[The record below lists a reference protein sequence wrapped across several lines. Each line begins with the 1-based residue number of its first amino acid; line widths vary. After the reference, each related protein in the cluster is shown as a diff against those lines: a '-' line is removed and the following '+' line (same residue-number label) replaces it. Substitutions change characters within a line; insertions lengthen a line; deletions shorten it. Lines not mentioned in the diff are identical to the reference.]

1 MGYFPFFVELKGKR
15 GLIVGGGIVAE
26 RKVRKLLPYEP
37 ELLVVAPKIDDGI
50 WKLSEEIKEKRK
62 KNEDASELILSER
75 DFETTNLEKMDF
87 VIAATSDEALN
98 TRIAKLCEEKHI
110 LVNVVDDKEKCGF
123 LFPSLIREGKL
134 TIGIST
140 EGASPRVATTFRT
153 RLSAD
158 IPERMEEILDYLE
171 KIRPFAKMAIE
182 DEKKRAAFLMEL
194 ADMCMEKGRPLTED
208 ECEILLENYQIK
220 TPEDVFVDKE
230 APLDREVQ
238 FGKETPS
245 DEKMQSGKEAY
256 LVRKISPGKVVLV
269 GAGCLSYEYIT
280 LRGMQE
286 IRKAQV
292 LIYDALIDTRLLDFT
307 IENCEKI
314 CVGKRSGRHSMK
326 QEDINM
332 LLIEKAKEGAHV
344 VRLKGGDPFVFG
356 RGNEEVDALTEAGI
370 ETEVIPGI
378 SSCIAV
384 PELAGIPVTE
394 RKVSRSFHVMTG
406 HFAGDEE
413 SLKDEIHKMA
423 AMDGTC
429 VFLMGYTRLAEIVR
443 ELQNG
448 GAAAETP
455 VAVIHGTSDGSSR
468 AAYGTLFTIEKEVQE
483 KQIPMPAVI
492 VVGDTVRL
500 PK

>member
-37 ELLVVAPKIDDGI
+37 ELLVVAPQIDDGI

-62 KNEDASELILSER
+62 KNEDTSELILSER

-87 VIAATSDEALN
+87 VIAATSDETLN
-98 TRIAKLCEEKHI
+98 ARIAKLCEERNI

-134 TIGIST
+134 SIGIST
-140 EGASPRVATTFRT
+140 EGASPRVATTFRA

-182 DEKKRAAFLMEL
+182 DDKKRAAFLMEL
-194 ADMCMEKGRPLTED
+194 ADVCMGKGRPLTET
-208 ECEILLENYQIK
+208 ECEILLENYQSK
-220 TPEDVFVDKE
+220 TLKEAFADKE
-230 APLDREVQ
+230 ALSD
-238 FGKETPS
+238 KEA
-245 DEKMQSGKEAY
+245 QSGKEACP
-256 LVRKISPGKVVLV
+256 VRKVSPGKVVLV

-326 QEDINM
+326 QEEINM

-356 RGNEEVDALTEAGI
+356 RGNEEVDALTEEGI

-384 PELAGIPVTE
+384 PELVGIPVTE

-468 AAYGTLFTIEKEVQE
+468 AAYGTLLTIEKEVQE

-500 PK
+500 PE

>member
-62 KNEDASELILSER
+62 KNADTSELILSER

-87 VIAATSDEALN
+87 VIAATSDETLN
-98 TRIAKLCEEKHI
+98 ARIAKLCEERNI

-134 TIGIST
+134 SIGIST
-140 EGASPRVATTFRT
+140 EGASPRVATTFRA

-182 DEKKRAAFLMEL
+182 DDKKRAAFLMEL
-194 ADMCMEKGRPLTED
+194 ADVCMGKGRPLTET
-208 ECEILLENYQIK
+208 ECEILLENYRNK
-220 TPEDVFVDKE
+220 TSKDVLSDKG
-230 APLDREVQ
+230 APSDRE
-238 FGKETPS
+238 T
-245 DEKMQSGKEAY
+245 QSGKDVY
-256 LVRKISPGKVVLV
+256 SDRKISPGKVVLV

-326 QEDINM
+326 QEEINM

-356 RGNEEVDALTEAGI
+356 RGNEEVDALTEEGI

-384 PELAGIPVTE
+384 PEL
-394 RKVSRSFHVMTG
+394 SCN
-406 HFAGDEE
+406 D
-413 SLKDEIHKMA
+413 
-423 AMDGTC
+423 
-429 VFLMGYTRLAEIVR
+429 
-443 ELQNG
+443 
-448 GAAAETP
+448 
-455 VAVIHGTSDGSSR
+455 R
-468 AAYGTLFTIEKEVQE
+468 AFC
-483 KQIPMPAVI
+483 
-492 VVGDTVRL
+492 RR
-500 PK
+500 

>member
-62 KNEDASELILSER
+62 KNEDTSELILSER

-87 VIAATSDEALN
+87 VIAATSDETLN
-98 TRIAKLCEEKHI
+98 ARIAKLCEERNI

-134 TIGIST
+134 SIGIST
-140 EGASPRVATTFRT
+140 EGASPRVATTFRA

-182 DEKKRAAFLMEL
+182 DDKKRAAFLMEL
-194 ADMCMEKGRPLTED
+194 ADVCMEKGRPLTET
-208 ECEILLENYQIK
+208 ECEILLENYQSK
-220 TPEDVFVDKE
+220 NLKEAFADKE
-230 APLDREVQ
+230 ALS
-238 FGKETPS
+238 GK
-245 DEKMQSGKEAY
+245 KAQSGKEACP
-256 LVRKISPGKVVLV
+256 VRKVSPGKVVLV

-326 QEDINM
+326 QEEINM

-356 RGNEEVDALTEAGI
+356 RGNEEIDALTEEGI

-468 AAYGTLFTIEKEVQE
+468 AAYGTLLTIEKEVQE

-500 PK
+500 PE

>member
-37 ELLVVAPKIDDGI
+37 ELLVVAPEIDDGI
-50 WKLSEEIKEKRK
+50 RKLSEEVKEKRTK
-62 KNEDASELILSER
+62 QEDTPELILSER
-75 DFETTNLEKMDF
+75 AFEDADLEKMDF

-98 TRIAKLCEEKHI
+98 TRIAKLCEERNI

-134 TIGIST
+134 SIGIST

-171 KIRPFAKMAIE
+171 KIRPFAKVAIE
-182 DEKKRAAFLMEL
+182 DDKKRAAFLMEL
-194 ADMCMEKGRPLTED
+194 ADMCMEKGRPLTEA
-208 ECEILLENYQIK
+208 ECEILLENYQSK
-220 TPEDVFVDKE
+220 TPEE
-230 APLDREVQ
+230 AL
-238 FGKETPS
+238 S
-245 DEKMQSGKEAY
+245 DEEMQSGKEAC
-256 LVRKISPGKVVLV
+256 LVRKICPGKVVLV

-326 QEDINM
+326 QEEINM

-429 VFLMGYTRLAEIVR
+429 IFLMGYTRLADIVR

-455 VAVIHGTSDGSSR
+455 VAVIHGASDGSSR
-468 AAYGTLFTIEKEVQE
+468 AAYGTLLTIEKEVQE

-500 PK
+500 PE

>member
-62 KNEDASELILSER
+62 KNEDTSELILSER

-87 VIAATSDEALN
+87 VIAATSDETLN
-98 TRIAKLCEEKHI
+98 ARIAKLCEERNI

-134 TIGIST
+134 SIGIST
-140 EGASPRVATTFRT
+140 EGASPRVATTFRA

-182 DEKKRAAFLMEL
+182 DDKKRAAFLMEL
-194 ADMCMEKGRPLTED
+194 ADVCMEKGRPLTET
-208 ECEILLENYQIK
+208 ECEILLENYQSK
-220 TPEDVFVDKE
+220 TLKEAFADKE
-230 APLDREVQ
+230 ALS
-238 FGKETPS
+238 GK
-245 DEKMQSGKEAY
+245 KAQSGKEACP
-256 LVRKISPGKVVLV
+256 VRKVSPGKVVLV

-326 QEDINM
+326 QEEINM

-356 RGNEEVDALTEAGI
+356 RGNEEVDALTEEGI

-394 RKVSRSFHVMTG
+394 RKASRSFHVMTG

-468 AAYGTLFTIEKEVQE
+468 TAYGTLLTIEKEVQE

-492 VVGDTVRL
+492 VVGDTIRL
-500 PK
+500 PE

>member
-62 KNEDASELILSER
+62 KNEDTSELILSER

-87 VIAATSDEALN
+87 VIAATSDETLN
-98 TRIAKLCEEKHI
+98 ARIAKLCEERNI

-134 TIGIST
+134 SIGIST
-140 EGASPRVATTFRT
+140 EGASPRVATTFRAQ
-153 RLSAD
+153 LSAD

-182 DEKKRAAFLMEL
+182 DDKKRAAFLMDL
-194 ADMCMEKGRPLTED
+194 ADVCMEKGRPLTET
-208 ECEILLENYQIK
+208 ECEILLENYQSK
-220 TPEDVFVDKE
+220 TLKEAFADKE
-230 APLDREVQ
+230 ALSD
-238 FGKETPS
+238 KEA
-245 DEKMQSGKEAY
+245 QSGKEACP
-256 LVRKISPGKVVLV
+256 VRKVSPGKVVLV

-326 QEDINM
+326 QEEINM

-356 RGNEEVDALTEAGI
+356 RGNEEVDALTEEGI

-394 RKVSRSFHVMTG
+394 RKVSRSFQVMTG

-468 AAYGTLFTIEKEVQE
+468 TAYGTLLTIEKEVQE

-492 VVGDTVRL
+492 VVGDTIRL
-500 PK
+500 PE

>member
-37 ELLVVAPKIDDGI
+37 ELLVVAPEIDGGI
-50 WKLSEEIKEKRK
+50 RKLSEEVKEKRT
-62 KNEDASELILSER
+62 KNEDTSELILFER
-75 DFETTNLEKMDF
+75 DFETTDLEKMDF

-123 LFPSLIREGKL
+123 LFPSLIRKGKL
-134 TIGIST
+134 SIGIST
-140 EGASPRVATTFRT
+140 EGASPRVATAFRT

-171 KIRPFAKMAIE
+171 KIRPFAKVAIE
-182 DEKKRAAFLMEL
+182 DDKKRAAFLMEL
-194 ADMCMEKGRPLTED
+194 ADMCMEKGRPLTEA
-208 ECEILLENYQIK
+208 ECEILLENYQSK
-220 TPEDVFVDKE
+220 TPEE
-230 APLDREVQ
+230 AL
-238 FGKETPS
+238 S
-245 DEKMQSGKEAY
+245 DEEMQSGKEAC
-256 LVRKISPGKVVLV
+256 LVRKICPGKVVLV

-314 CVGKRSGRHSMK
+314 CVGKRSGRHNMK
-326 QEDINM
+326 QEEINM

-356 RGNEEVDALTEAGI
+356 RGNEEVDTLTEAGI

-423 AMDGTC
+423 AIDGTC
-429 VFLMGYTRLAEIVR
+429 IFLMGYTRLADIVR

-468 AAYGTLFTIEKEVQE
+468 AAYGTLLTIEKEVQE

-500 PK
+500 PE

>member
-1 MGYFPFFVELKGKR
+1 MGYFPFFVELKRKR

-37 ELLVVAPKIDDGI
+37 ELVVVAPEIDGGI
-50 WKLSEEIKEKRK
+50 RKLSEEIKEKRK
-62 KNEDASELILSER
+62 KNEDTSELILFER
-75 DFETTNLEKMDF
+75 DFETTDLEKMDF

-98 TRIAKLCEEKHI
+98 TRIAKLCEEKHM

-134 TIGIST
+134 SIGIST

-171 KIRPFAKMAIE
+171 KIRPFAKVAIE
-182 DEKKRAAFLMEL
+182 DDKKRAAFLMEL
-194 ADMCMEKGRPLTED
+194 ADMCMEKGRPLTEA
-208 ECEILLENYQIK
+208 ECEILLENYQSK
-220 TPEDVFVDKE
+220 TPEE
-230 APLDREVQ
+230 AL
-238 FGKETPS
+238 S
-245 DEKMQSGKEAY
+245 DEEMQSGKEAC
-256 LVRKISPGKVVLV
+256 LVRKICPGKVVLV

-326 QEDINM
+326 QEEINM

-356 RGNEEVDALTEAGI
+356 RGNEEVDALTEAGV

-423 AMDGTC
+423 AIDGTC
-429 VFLMGYTRLAEIVR
+429 IFLMGYTRLADIVR

-468 AAYGTLFTIEKEVQE
+468 AAYGTLLTIEKEVQE

-500 PK
+500 PE

>member
-62 KNEDASELILSER
+62 KNEDTSELILSER

-87 VIAATSDEALN
+87 VIAATSDETLN
-98 TRIAKLCEEKHI
+98 ARIAKLCEERNI

-134 TIGIST
+134 SIGIST
-140 EGASPRVATTFRT
+140 EGASPRVATTFRA

-182 DEKKRAAFLMEL
+182 DDKKRAAFLMDL
-194 ADMCMEKGRPLTED
+194 ADVCMEKGRPLTET
-208 ECEILLENYQIK
+208 ECEILLENYQSK
-220 TPEDVFVDKE
+220 TLKEAFADKE
-230 APLDREVQ
+230 ALSD
-238 FGKETPS
+238 KEA
-245 DEKMQSGKEAY
+245 QSGKEACP
-256 LVRKISPGKVVLV
+256 VRKVSPGKVVLV

-326 QEDINM
+326 Q
-332 LLIEKAKEGAHV
+332 
-344 VRLKGGDPFVFG
+344 
-356 RGNEEVDALTEAGI
+356 
-370 ETEVIPGI
+370 
-378 SSCIAV
+378 
-384 PELAGIPVTE
+384 
-394 RKVSRSFHVMTG
+394 
-406 HFAGDEE
+406 
-413 SLKDEIHKMA
+413 
-423 AMDGTC
+423 
-429 VFLMGYTRLAEIVR
+429 
-443 ELQNG
+443 
-448 GAAAETP
+448 
-455 VAVIHGTSDGSSR
+455 
-468 AAYGTLFTIEKEVQE
+468 
-483 KQIPMPAVI
+483 
-492 VVGDTVRL
+492 
-500 PK
+500 

>member
-37 ELLVVAPKIDDGI
+37 ELLVVAPKINDGI
-50 WKLSEEIKEKRK
+50 RKLSEEKKEKRK
-62 KNEDASELILSER
+62 KNEDTSELILSER
-75 DFETTNLEKMDF
+75 DFETTDLEKMDF
-87 VIAATSDEALN
+87 VIAATSDETLN
-98 TRIAKLCEEKHI
+98 ARIAKLCEERNI

-134 TIGIST
+134 SIGIST
-140 EGASPRVATTFRT
+140 EGASPRVATTFRA

-182 DEKKRAAFLMEL
+182 DDKKRAAFLMEL
-194 ADMCMEKGRPLTED
+194 ADVCMGKGRPLTET
-208 ECEILLENYQIK
+208 ECEILLENYQSK
-220 TPEDVFVDKE
+220 TLKEAFADKE
-230 APLDREVQ
+230 ALSD
-238 FGKETPS
+238 KEA
-245 DEKMQSGKEAY
+245 QSGKEACP
-256 LVRKISPGKVVLV
+256 VRKVSPGKVVLV

-326 QEDINM
+326 QEEINM

-356 RGNEEVDALTEAGI
+356 RGNEEVDALTEEGI

-394 RKVSRSFHVMTG
+394 RKVSRSFRVMTG

-429 VFLMGYTRLAEIVR
+429 VFLMGYTRLTEIVR

-468 AAYGTLFTIEKEVQE
+468 AAYGTLLTIEKEVQE

-500 PK
+500 PE

>member
-1 MGYFPFFVELKGKR
+1 MGYFPFFVDLKRKR

-37 ELLVVAPKIDDGI
+37 ELLVVAPEIDGGI
-50 WKLSEEIKEKRK
+50 RKLSEEIKEKRK
-62 KNEDASELILSER
+62 KNEDTSELILFER
-75 DFETTNLEKMDF
+75 DFETTDLEKMDF

-134 TIGIST
+134 SIGIST

-182 DEKKRAAFLMEL
+182 DDKKRAAFLMEL
-194 ADMCMEKGRPLTED
+194 ADMCMEKGRPLTEA
-208 ECEILLENYQIK
+208 ECEILLENYQNK
-220 TPEDVFVDKE
+220 TPEE
-230 APLDREVQ
+230 AL
-238 FGKETPS
+238 S
-245 DEKMQSGKEAY
+245 DEEMQSGKEAC
-256 LVRKISPGKVVLV
+256 LVRKICPGKVVLV

-326 QEDINM
+326 QEEINM
-332 LLIEKAKEGAHV
+332 LLIEKAREGAHV

-429 VFLMGYTRLAEIVR
+429 VFLMGYTRLADIVR

-468 AAYGTLFTIEKEVQE
+468 AAYGTLLTIEKEVQE

-500 PK
+500 PE

>member
-37 ELLVVAPKIDDGI
+37 EILVVAPEIDDGI
-50 WKLSEEIKEKRK
+50 RKLSEEEKEKRTK
-62 KNEDASELILSER
+62 QEDTPELILSER
-75 DFETTNLEKMDF
+75 AFEDADLEKMDF

-98 TRIAKLCEEKHI
+98 TRIAKLCEERNI

-134 TIGIST
+134 SIGIST

-158 IPERMEEILDYLE
+158 IPERMEEILDYLD

-182 DEKKRAAFLMEL
+182 DDKKRAAFLMEL
-194 ADMCMEKGRPLTED
+194 ADMCMEKGRPLTEA
-208 ECEILLENYQIK
+208 ECEILLENYQSK
-220 TPEDVFVDKE
+220 TPEE
-230 APLDREVQ
+230 AL
-238 FGKETPS
+238 S
-245 DEKMQSGKEAY
+245 DEEMQSGKEAC
-256 LVRKISPGKVVLV
+256 LVRKICPGKVVLV

-326 QEDINM
+326 QEEINM

-429 VFLMGYTRLAEIVR
+429 VFLMGYTRLADIVR

-468 AAYGTLFTIEKEVQE
+468 AAYGTLLTIEKEVLE

-500 PK
+500 PE

>member
-37 ELLVVAPKIDDGI
+37 ELLVVAPEIDDGI

-62 KNEDASELILSER
+62 KNEDTSELILSER

-87 VIAATSDEALN
+87 VIAATSDETLN
-98 TRIAKLCEEKHI
+98 ARIAKLCEERNI

-134 TIGIST
+134 SIGIST
-140 EGASPRVATTFRT
+140 EGASPRVATTFRA

-182 DEKKRAAFLMEL
+182 DDKKRAAFLMEL
-194 ADMCMEKGRPLTED
+194 ADVCMGKGRPLTET
-208 ECEILLENYQIK
+208 ECEILLENYQSK
-220 TPEDVFVDKE
+220 TLKEAFADKE
-230 APLDREVQ
+230 ALSD
-238 FGKETPS
+238 KEA
-245 DEKMQSGKEAY
+245 QSGKEACP
-256 LVRKISPGKVVLV
+256 VRKVSPGKVVLV

-326 QEDINM
+326 QEEINM

-356 RGNEEVDALTEAGI
+356 RGNEEVDALTEEGI

-384 PELAGIPVTE
+384 PELAN
-394 RKVSRSFHVMTG
+394 S
-406 HFAGDEE
+406 GD
-413 SLKDEIHKMA
+413 
-423 AMDGTC
+423 G
-429 VFLMGYTRLAEIVR
+429 AEGQP
-443 ELQNG
+443 ELSCN
-448 GAAAETP
+448 
-455 VAVIHGTSDGSSR
+455 DR
-468 AAYGTLFTIEKEVQE
+468 AFC
-483 KQIPMPAVI
+483 
-492 VVGDTVRL
+492 RR
-500 PK
+500 

>member
-37 ELLVVAPKIDDGI
+37 ELLVVAPKIDNGI

-62 KNEDASELILSER
+62 KNEDTSELILSER

-87 VIAATSDEALN
+87 VIAATSDETLN
-98 TRIAKLCEEKHI
+98 ARIAKLCEERNI

-134 TIGIST
+134 SIGIST
-140 EGASPRVATTFRT
+140 EGASPRVATTFRA

-182 DEKKRAAFLMEL
+182 DDKKRAAFLMEL
-194 ADMCMEKGRPLTED
+194 ADVCMGKGRPLTET
-208 ECEILLENYQIK
+208 ECEILLENYQSK
-220 TPEDVFVDKE
+220 TLKE
-230 APLDREVQ
+230 ACP
-238 FGKETPS
+238 
-245 DEKMQSGKEAY
+245 
-256 LVRKISPGKVVLV
+256 VRKVSPGKVVLV

-326 QEDINM
+326 QEEINM

-448 GAAAETP
+448 GAAVETP

-468 AAYGTLFTIEKEVQE
+468 AAYGTLLTIEKEVQE

-500 PK
+500 PE

>member
-62 KNEDASELILSER
+62 KNEDTSELILSER

-87 VIAATSDEALN
+87 VIAATSDETLN
-98 TRIAKLCEEKHI
+98 ARIAKLCEERNI

-134 TIGIST
+134 SIGIST
-140 EGASPRVATTFRT
+140 EGASPRVATTFRA

-182 DEKKRAAFLMEL
+182 DDKKRAAFLMDL
-194 ADMCMEKGRPLTED
+194 ADVCMEKGRPLTET
-208 ECEILLENYQIK
+208 ECEILLENYQSK
-220 TPEDVFVDKE
+220 TLKEAFADKE
-230 APLDREVQ
+230 ALSD
-238 FGKETPS
+238 KEA
-245 DEKMQSGKEAY
+245 QSGKEACP
-256 LVRKISPGKVVLV
+256 VRKVSLGKVVLV

-326 QEDINM
+326 QEEINM

-356 RGNEEVDALTEAGI
+356 RGNEEVDAMTEEGI

-394 RKVSRSFHVMTG
+394 RKGSRRFHVMTG

-468 AAYGTLFTIEKEVQE
+468 AAYGTLLTIEKEVQE

-500 PK
+500 PE

>member
-1 MGYFPFFVELKGKR
+1 MGYFPFFMELKGKR

-37 ELLVVAPKIDDGI
+37 ELLVVAPEIDGGI
-50 WKLSEEIKEKRK
+50 RKLSEEVKEKRTK
-62 KNEDASELILSER
+62 QEDTPELILSER
-75 DFETTNLEKMDF
+75 AFEDADLEKMDF

-134 TIGIST
+134 SIGIST

-182 DEKKRAAFLMEL
+182 DDKKRAAFLMEL
-194 ADMCMEKGRPLTED
+194 ADMCMEKGRPLTEA
-208 ECEILLENYQIK
+208 ECEILLESYQNK
-220 TPEDVFVDKE
+220 TPKDVLSDKE
-230 APLDREVQ
+230 A
-238 FGKETPS
+238 
-245 DEKMQSGKEAY
+245 QSGKEACP
-256 LVRKISPGKVVLV
+256 VRKVCPGKVVLV

-326 QEDINM
+326 QEEINM

-429 VFLMGYTRLAEIVR
+429 VFLMGYTRLADIVR

-448 GAAAETP
+448 GAVAETP
-455 VAVIHGTSDGSSR
+455 VAVIHGASDGSSR
-468 AAYGTLFTIEKEVQE
+468 AAYGTLLTIEKEVQE

-500 PK
+500 PE

>member
-62 KNEDASELILSER
+62 KNEDTSELILSER

-87 VIAATSDEALN
+87 VIAATSDETLN
-98 TRIAKLCEEKHI
+98 ARIAKLCEERNI

-134 TIGIST
+134 SIGIST
-140 EGASPRVATTFRT
+140 EGASPRVATTFRA

-182 DEKKRAAFLMEL
+182 DDKKRAAFLMEL
-194 ADMCMEKGRPLTED
+194 ADVCMGKGRPLTET
-208 ECEILLENYQIK
+208 ECEILLENYQSK
-220 TPEDVFVDKE
+220 TLKEAFADKE
-230 APLDREVQ
+230 ALSD
-238 FGKETPS
+238 KEA
-245 DEKMQSGKEAY
+245 QSGKEACP
-256 LVRKISPGKVVLV
+256 VRKVSPGKVVLV

-326 QEDINM
+326 QEEINM

-356 RGNEEVDALTEAGI
+356 RGNEEVDALTEEGI

-384 PELAGIPVTE
+384 PELAGIPVTK

-468 AAYGTLFTIEKEVQE
+468 AAYGTLLTIEKEVQE

-500 PK
+500 PE

>member
-37 ELLVVAPKIDDGI
+37 ELLVVAPEIDDGI
-50 WKLSEEIKEKRK
+50 RKLSEEVKEKRK
-62 KNEDASELILSER
+62 KQEDTPELILSER
-75 DFETTNLEKMDF
+75 AFEDADLEKMDF

-134 TIGIST
+134 SIGIST
-140 EGASPRVATTFRT
+140 EGASPRVATAFRT

-171 KIRPFAKMAIE
+171 KIRPFAKVAIE
-182 DEKKRAAFLMEL
+182 DDKKRAAFLMEL
-194 ADMCMEKGRPLTED
+194 ADMCMEKGRPLTEA
-208 ECEILLENYQIK
+208 ECEILLENYQSK
-220 TPEDVFVDKE
+220 TPEE
-230 APLDREVQ
+230 A
-238 FGKETPS
+238 PS
-245 DEKMQSGKEAY
+245 DEKMQSGKEAC

-269 GAGCLSYEYIT
+269 GSGCLSYEYIT

-326 QEDINM
+326 QEEINM

-429 VFLMGYTRLAEIVR
+429 VFLMGYTRLVEIVR

-468 AAYGTLFTIEKEVQE
+468 AAYGTLLTIEREVQE

-492 VVGDTVRL
+492 VVGDIVRL
-500 PK
+500 PE

>member
-37 ELLVVAPKIDDGI
+37 ELLVVAPEIDGGI
-50 WKLSEEIKEKRK
+50 RKLSEEVKEKRT
-62 KNEDASELILSER
+62 KNEDTSELILFER
-75 DFETTNLEKMDF
+75 DFETTDLEKMDF

-123 LFPSLIREGKL
+123 LFPSLIRKGKL
-134 TIGIST
+134 SIGIST
-140 EGASPRVATTFRT
+140 EGASPRVATAFRT

-171 KIRPFAKMAIE
+171 KIRPFAKVAIE
-182 DEKKRAAFLMEL
+182 DDKKRAAFLMEL
-194 ADMCMEKGRPLTED
+194 ADMCMEKGRPLTEA
-208 ECEILLENYQIK
+208 ECEILLENYQSK
-220 TPEDVFVDKE
+220 TPEE
-230 APLDREVQ
+230 AL
-238 FGKETPS
+238 S
-245 DEKMQSGKEAY
+245 DEEMQSGKEAC
-256 LVRKISPGKVVLV
+256 LVRKICPGKVVLV

-314 CVGKRSGRHSMK
+314 CVGKRSGRHNMK
-326 QEDINM
+326 QEEINM

-356 RGNEEVDALTEAGI
+356 RGNEEVDALTEEGI

-468 AAYGTLFTIEKEVQE
+468 AAYGTLLTIEKEVQE

-500 PK
+500 PE